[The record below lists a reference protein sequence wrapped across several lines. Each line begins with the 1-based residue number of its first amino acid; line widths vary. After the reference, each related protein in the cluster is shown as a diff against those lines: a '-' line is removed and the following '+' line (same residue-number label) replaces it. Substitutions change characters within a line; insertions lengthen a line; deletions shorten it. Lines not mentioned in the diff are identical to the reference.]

1 MNPKVLVG
9 CPTWE
14 GKKYCL
20 KEYAEALKK
29 LTYDNFDVLIVDN
42 SKESGY
48 AGMIEALGFKVFRN
62 EWHDS
67 ARERIK
73 QSRNKIRKYALEN
86 GYEYFLSLEQDVI
99 PEPDVIQKL
108 IRHDKKIVSGIVYN
122 NLPVGNKIE
131 LMPMAYVEHPVDPTG
146 LWYLPK
152 QELEKEQLVELKA
165 CSFSCVLIHKKVL
178 EKIEFRYEEGFDD
191 MMFSLDAIN
200 AGFKIY
206 ADTAVVPKHL
216 HGSWDG
222 VEK

>member
-48 AGMIEALGFKVFRN
+48 ANMIEALGFKVIRN

-73 QSRNKIRKYALEN
+73 QSRNKIRAYALEN
-86 GYEYFLSLEQDVI
+86 GYDYFLSLEQDVI
-99 PEPDVIQKL
+99 PEQDVIQNL
-108 IRHDKKIVSGIVYN
+108 LCHQKKIVSGIVYN
-122 NLPVGNKIE
+122 NLPVGSKIE

-152 QELEKEQLVELKA
+152 QDLEKAQLVELKA
-165 CSFSCVLIHKKVL
+165 CSFSCVLIHRDVL

-206 ADTAVVPKHL
+206 ADTSVVPKHL

-222 VEK
+222 IEK